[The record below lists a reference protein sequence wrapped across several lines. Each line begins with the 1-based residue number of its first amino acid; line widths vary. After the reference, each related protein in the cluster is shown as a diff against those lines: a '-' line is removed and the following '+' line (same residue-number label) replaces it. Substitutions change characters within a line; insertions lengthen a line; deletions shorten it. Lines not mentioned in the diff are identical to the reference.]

1 MKIREMYESNF
12 IHLHHTLG
20 IKRETL
26 VKMLKSMKED
36 DLMNINKEYNLV
48 LERKIITDEVSV
60 IRSPHT
66 GQKKRLNILFIGL
79 IIFIP
84 RYYWQY
90 RTL

>member
-48 LERKIITDEVSV
+48 LERKIITDEITVYHISL
-60 IRSPHT
+60 RNPKSN
-66 GQKKRLNILFIGL
+66 KKRLQGPVSISEEK
-79 IIFIP
+79 
-84 RYYWQY
+84 
-90 RTL
+90 